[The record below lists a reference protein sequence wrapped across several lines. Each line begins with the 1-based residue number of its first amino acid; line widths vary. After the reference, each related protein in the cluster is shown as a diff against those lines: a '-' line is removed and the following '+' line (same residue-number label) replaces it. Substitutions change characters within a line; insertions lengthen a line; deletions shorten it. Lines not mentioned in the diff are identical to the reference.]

1 MPLEYLPIMAQNSAP
16 KPQRELASPSKTA
29 WCPLKKPISESR
41 VALLSS
47 AALRL
52 ANQEPLV
59 PREDLSYR
67 RVASDPKAGEI
78 IIDHHSGIGR
88 VPKEDPEIVFP
99 RTALAKLVDER
110 IVGMLSPFHLSFM
123 GGLRR
128 HREIED
134 DLAPALAQE
143 RRSHRSRDRRPRHS
157 HIGHRHR
164 ARYHEQRRAPARG
177 FCRSSRRLH
186 FRVASR
192 PVTERNRSCQ
202 SVGGIAPLHAGR

>member
-16 KPQRELASPSKTA
+16 KPPRELASPSNPT
-29 WCPLKKPISESR
+29 WCSLKKPVRESR

-52 ANQEPLV
+52 ANQEPFI

-67 RVASDPKAGEI
+67 RVASDPEAGVI

-99 RTALAKLVDER
+99 RTALAKLADKR
-110 IVGMLSPFHLSFM
+110 IVGTLSPFHLSFM
-123 GGLRR
+123 GGVRR

-134 DLAPALAQE
+134 NLAPALALELKQAE
-143 RRSHRSRDRRPRHS
+143 VDLALLVP
-157 HIGHRHR
+157 
-164 ARYHEQRRAPARG
+164 Y
-177 FCRSSRRLH
+177 
-186 FRVASR
+186 
-192 PVTERNRSCQ
+192 
-202 SVGGIAPLHAGR
+202 